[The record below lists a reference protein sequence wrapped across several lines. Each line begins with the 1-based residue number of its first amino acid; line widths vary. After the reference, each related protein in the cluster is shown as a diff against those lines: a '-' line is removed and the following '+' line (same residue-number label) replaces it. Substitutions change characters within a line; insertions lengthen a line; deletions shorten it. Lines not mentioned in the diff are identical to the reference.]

1 MKRSA
6 SWMASRSGVAKSLPA
21 SRVALFAPNTTWPI
35 VKPRADRSSITCLAR
50 VKGIPR
56 FSHGHQVSPIHRK
69 GVPSAYSK
77 YRPAREPLLATRTN
91 PWRVGFAAFSPALHA
106 AHWKRPFTPWRAGSV
121 EKAEYDHSP
130 AAGAANR
137 AFHTLSPSQKPGTA

>member
-1 MKRSA
+1 MP
-6 SWMASRSGVAKSLPA
+6 SRSGVAKSLPA

-35 VKPRADRSSITCLAR
+35 VKPRADRSSITCFAR

-77 YRPAREPLLATRTN
+77 VLPARGPLLPTRTN
-91 PWRVGFAAFSPALHA
+91 PWRVGFAARSASLQA
-106 AHWKRPFTPWRAGSV
+106 AHWKLPFNPPKAGSV
-121 EKAEYDHSP
+121 EAAEYDHSP

-137 AFHTLSPSQKPGTA
+137 AFHV

>member
-1 MKRSA
+1 MP
-6 SWMASRSGVAKSLPA
+6 SRSGVAKSLPA

-35 VKPRADRSSITCLAR
+35 VKPRADRSSITCFAR

-56 FSHGHQVSPIHRK
+56 FSHGHQVSPIHRN

-77 YRPAREPLLATRTN
+77 YLPARGPPWATRTN
-91 PWRVGFAAFSPALHA
+91 PRRVGFAAFSPAFHA
-106 AHWKRPFTPWRAGSV
+106 AHWKLPFTPWRTASV
-121 EKAEYDHSP
+121 EAAEYDHAP

-137 AFHTLSPSQKPGTA
+137 AFHALPPSQKPGTA